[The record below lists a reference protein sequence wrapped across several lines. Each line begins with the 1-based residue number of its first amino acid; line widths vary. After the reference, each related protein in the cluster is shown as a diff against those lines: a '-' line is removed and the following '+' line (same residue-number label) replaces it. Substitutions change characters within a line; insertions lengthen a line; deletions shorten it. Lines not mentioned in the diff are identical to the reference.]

1 MAGIMALIGSLASGQ
16 EVPQENVEA
25 VKTELT
31 QLTPDQKE
39 VVSNKLTPEQ
49 VKGIEDATGIAF
61 TEAGANAL
69 FQWDPQKDAKHTP
82 APKLYLGKYGD
93 INAAKVVDIDSNG
106 KGGYQYTVEISG
118 VYAHGTNFS
127 KIRSYIGKNN
137 TKLSNTSI
145 QFVNDKGSPYS
156 GKDVSYK

>member
-1 MAGIMALIGSLASGQ
+1 MVGIMALIGSLASGQ

-25 VKTELT
+25 VKTELS
-31 QLTPDQKE
+31 QLTPQEKE
-39 VVSNKLTPEQ
+39 FVANKLTPEQ
-49 VKGIEDATGIAF
+49 LKEIQDATGIAF
-61 TEAGANAL
+61 TEATANSL
-69 FQWDPQKDAKHTP
+69 FQWDPEKDVKHTP
-82 APKLYLGKYGD
+82 APNLYLGKYGD
-93 INAAKVVDIDSNG
+93 INAAKVVNINSNG
-106 KGGYQYTVEISG
+106 KGGHEYTVEISG
-118 VYAHGTNFS
+118 VYAHGSNFS